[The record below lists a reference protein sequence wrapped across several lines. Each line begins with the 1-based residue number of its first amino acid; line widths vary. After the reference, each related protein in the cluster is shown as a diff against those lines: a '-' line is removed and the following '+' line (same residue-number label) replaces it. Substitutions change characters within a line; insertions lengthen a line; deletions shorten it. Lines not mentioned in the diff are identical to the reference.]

1 MAFYFSKS
9 RYCAFYRC
17 PKLAWLK
24 KYMPEVEVID
34 EHTQAIFDQG
44 NEVGDLA
51 MGLFGSFVE
60 VTTYDAN
67 GKLDLNAMKVR
78 TAEEI
83 AKGTENIC
91 EASFDFDGLYC
102 AVDILKKNG
111 DGWDIYEVKSSTEVN
126 DIYIVDVSYQ
136 KYVLEKCGLNI
147 INCYVVVID
156 NTYVR
161 GATLDISKLFAI
173 NDVTDE
179 VSDEILN
186 VPILIDEAKK
196 VLACKSE
203 PTTPIGV
210 YCHSPY
216 DCSCFE
222 YCTKDVP
229 SPSVFDLYR
238 MNFKDKVS
246 LYNAGLVDY
255 ASIFASG
262 RVTNEKQLRQMDF
275 YLNNRPDYIDKAGI
289 AKFLNTLSY
298 PLYFLDFETMQSA
311 IPPFEGTKP
320 YQQIP
325 FQYSLHYIEYEGGPL
340 LHKEFLG
347 ESGTDPRRAL
357 AEQLCADIPL
367 DVCTTAYN
375 KSFECSRIKEL
386 AEMYPDL
393 ADHLLN
399 ISDNIK
405 DFLDPFRDGYYY
417 TKDMGGSFSI
427 KVVLPALFP
436 GDPDLDYHKLDQ
448 IHNGGEAMT
457 IFPQICK
464 MSPADQKVA
473 RENLLK
479 YCCLDTYAMVKI
491 WQKLCD
497 VSQ

>member
-1 MAFYFSKS
+1 
-9 RYCAFYRC
+9 
-17 PKLAWLK
+17 
-24 KYMPEVEVID
+24 
-34 EHTQAIFDQG
+34 
-44 NEVGDLA
+44 
-51 MGLFGSFVE
+51 
-60 VTTYDAN
+60 
-67 GKLDLNAMKVR
+67 MK
-78 TAEEI
+78 
-83 AKGTENIC
+83 
-91 EASFDFDGLYC
+91 
-102 AVDILKKNG
+102 
-111 DGWDIYEVKSSTEVN
+111 VN

-427 KVVLPALFP
+427 KVSIFISTSATAPEIMVLRFP
-436 GDPDLDYHKLDQ
+436 SSVFCP
-448 IHNGGEAMT
+448 NS
-457 IFPQICK
+457 F
-464 MSPADQKVA
+464 
-473 RENLLK
+473 
-479 YCCLDTYAMVKI
+479 
-491 WQKLCD
+491 
-497 VSQ
+497 

>member
-1 MAFYFSKS
+1 
-9 RYCAFYRC
+9 
-17 PKLAWLK
+17 
-24 KYMPEVEVID
+24 
-34 EHTQAIFDQG
+34 
-44 NEVGDLA
+44 
-51 MGLFGSFVE
+51 
-60 VTTYDAN
+60 
-67 GKLDLNAMKVR
+67 
-78 TAEEI
+78 
-83 AKGTENIC
+83 
-91 EASFDFDGLYC
+91 
-102 AVDILKKNG
+102 
-111 DGWDIYEVKSSTEVN
+111 
-126 DIYIVDVSYQ
+126 
-136 KYVLEKCGLNI
+136 
-147 INCYVVVID
+147 
-156 NTYVR
+156 
-161 GATLDISKLFAI
+161 
-173 NDVTDE
+173 
-179 VSDEILN
+179 
-186 VPILIDEAKK
+186 
-196 VLACKSE
+196 
-203 PTTPIGV
+203 
-210 YCHSPY
+210 
-216 DCSCFE
+216 
-222 YCTKDVP
+222 
-229 SPSVFDLYR
+229 

-464 MSPADQKVA
+464 MSPADQKIT

-479 YCCLDTYAMVKI
+479 YCRLDTFAMVKV
-491 WQKLCD
+491 WQALKD
-497 VSQ
+497 AII